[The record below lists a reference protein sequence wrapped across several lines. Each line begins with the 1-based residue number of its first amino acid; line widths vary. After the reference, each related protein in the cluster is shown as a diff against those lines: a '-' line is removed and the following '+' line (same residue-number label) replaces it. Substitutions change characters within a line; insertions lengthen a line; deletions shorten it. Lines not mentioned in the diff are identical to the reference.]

1 MRTRLVTNSVCGRV
15 FLAVIII
22 ACLVIWGCV
31 FGFLVIVGVKGV
43 LFFILDCIFWLMRCF
58 CILVYLSVRHL

>member
-22 ACLVIWGCV
+22 ACLVIWGC
-31 FGFLVIVGVKGV
+31 FFWFLVIVKVKGV
-43 LFFILDCIFWLMRCF
+43 SFFYCRLYFLVDALFLCF
-58 CILVYLSVRHL
+58 GLVVG